1 MKRSNNASICD
12 HTSFSEAGRR
22 SSNRAW
28 RYPWCRFATVFVAV
42 FCLLS
47 AACPAET
54 GGPLAQKPAPPGP
67 PASGPGA
74 PAYLHARA
82 ERLWQGA
89 GEEAFLLVTPADPVP
104 ASAPLVVLLH
114 GWLGI
119 NPRGQGA
126 WIEHL
131 VRRGNIVVWLVY
143 QTGRMQVREPVSHA
157 VAALKRALAELEKPG
172 RVRPRPDGMVLAGHS
187 LGGCMAMNLA
197 AVATRE
203 GLPKPLAVL
212 SVEGADAQGSESAKR
227 LHLRPKS
234 LIEDLTLIPSGTML
248 LTLIGDEDR
257 RVTLERGRVF
267 HDRATGVASA
277 DNVIALVRSDRH
289 GEPPM
294 VADHFFPQA
303 ADISYDIDGATGRPP
318 TPPRFPRL
326 KQLAGKVFTRLLGAP
341 GLERD
346 AVRPPDALDWWVTW
360 RCLDRLIDA
369 AFHGGSRDEALLRT
383 PGSRATG
390 VWSDGTPAES
400 LSPIE

>member
-1 MKRSNNASICD
+1 LMVLVAS
-12 HTSFSEAGRR
+12 
-22 SSNRAW
+22 
-28 RYPWCRFATVFVAV
+28 
-42 FCLLS
+42 FCLLGS
-47 AACPAET
+47 ICPGET
-54 GGPLAQKPAPPGP
+54 VEGPERKPLPPGP
-67 PASGPGA
+67 PMSGPGA
-74 PAYLHARA
+74 PVYPHART

-131 VRRGNIVVWLVY
+131 ARRGNIVVWLVY
-143 QTGRMQVREPVSHA
+143 QTGRMQVREPVPHA

-172 RVRPRPDGMVLAGHS
+172 RARPRPEGMVLAGHS

-197 AVATRE
+197 AVAARE

-212 SVEGADAQGSESAKR
+212 SVEGADAVDSESANR

-234 LIEDLTLIPSGTML
+234 LIEDLAQIPSGTML

-294 VADHFFPQA
+294 VADHFFPLA
-303 ADISYDIDGATGRPP
+303 ADVSYDIDGATGQPSAP
-318 TPPRFPRL
+318 TRFPRL
-326 KQLAGKVFTRLLGAP
+326 KRLAGKVFEKLLGAP
-341 GLERD
+341 GLERN
-346 AVRPPDALDWWVTW
+346 AARQPDALDWWVTW

-369 AFHGGSRDEALLRT
+369 AFHGGSRDDALLRT
-383 PGSRATG
+383 PASRATG
-390 VWSDGTPAES
+390 TWSDGAPVEPLET
-400 LSPIE
+400 IE

>member
-1 MKRSNNASICD
+1 MKRASD
-12 HTSFSEAGRR
+12 AALLSPNREQRR
-22 SSNRAW
+22 HW
-28 RYPWCRFATVFVAV
+28 RPVPVALV
-42 FCLLS
+42 VALCLLAALCS
-47 AACPAET
+47 AEPGGTPAR
-54 GGPLAQKPAPPGP
+54 KPAPPEP
-67 PASGPGA
+67 PVAGPGA
-74 PAYLHARA
+74 PVYPHARA

-131 VRRGNIVVWLVY
+131 ARRGNIVVWLVY
-143 QTGRMQVREPVSHA
+143 QTGRMQVREPVPHA

-172 RVRPRPDGMVLAGHS
+172 RVRPRPEGMVLAGHS

-197 AVATRE
+197 AVAARE
-203 GLPKPLAVL
+203 GLPRPLAVL
-212 SVEGADAQGSESAKR
+212 SVEGADAKGSESANR

-277 DNVIALVRSDRH
+277 DNVIALVQSDRH

-303 ADISYDIDGATGRPP
+303 ADISYDIDGATGQPP
-318 TPPRFPRL
+318 APTRFPKL
-326 KQLAGKVFTRLLGAP
+326 KQLAGKAFSKLLGAP

-346 AVRPPDALDWWVTW
+346 AVRPPGALDWWVTW
-360 RCLDRLIDA
+360 RCLDRLVDA
-369 AFHGGSRDEALLRT
+369 AFHGGSRDDALLRT
-383 PGSRATG
+383 PASRATG
-390 VWSDGTPAES
+390 TWSDGAPAKP
-400 LSPIE
+400 LAPIE

>member
-1 MKRSNNASICD
+1 MKRSSDVRFLDGPC
-12 HTSFSEAGRR
+12 FSDGRNV
-22 SSNRAW
+22 NRAR
-28 RYPWCRFATVFVAV
+28 RYPWRPGTVALIVAC
-42 FCLLS
+42 CLLAGICS
-47 AACPAET
+47 AET
-54 GGPLAQKPAPPGP
+54 GGTPAQKPAPPGP

-74 PAYLHARA
+74 PVYSHART
-82 ERLWQGA
+82 ERLWQGM
-89 GEEAFLLVTPADPVP
+89 GEEAFLLVTPAEPVP

-119 NPRGQGA
+119 NPKGQGA

-131 VRRGNIVVWLVY
+131 ARRGNIVIWLVY
-143 QTGRMQVREPVSHA
+143 QTGRMQVREPVPHA
-157 VAALKRALAELEKPG
+157 VTALKHALAELEKPG
-172 RVRPRPDGMVLAGHS
+172 RVRPRLEGMVLAGHS

-197 AVATRE
+197 AVAARE

-212 SVEGADAQGSESAKR
+212 NVEGADAKGSESASR

-234 LIEDLTLIPSGTML
+234 LVEDLTLIPSGTML

-277 DNVIALVRSDRH
+277 DKVLAMVRSDRH

-294 VADHFFPQA
+294 IADHFFPQA
-303 ADISYDIDGATGRPP
+303 ADKSYDVDGATGQPP
-318 TPPRFPRL
+318 APTRFPTL
-326 KQLAGKVFTRLLGAP
+326 KRLAGKAFAKLLGAP

-360 RCLDRLIDA
+360 RCLDRLVDA
-369 AFHGGSRDEALLRT
+369 AFHGESRDDALLRT
-383 PGSRATG
+383 PASRATG
-390 VWSDGTPAES
+390 IWSDGTPVEP
-400 LSPIE
+400 LKPIE

>member
-1 MKRSNNASICD
+1 VKRASD
-12 HTSFSEAGRR
+12 A
-22 SSNRAW
+22 
-28 RYPWCRFATVFVAV
+28 PRFDLVWVSGASLESLDWERPHPLRLVSVALV
-42 FCLLS
+42 VALCLLATLCS
-47 AACPAET
+47 AES
-54 GGPLAQKPAPPGP
+54 GGTPAQKPAPPGP
-67 PASGPGA
+67 PVSGPGA
-74 PAYLHARA
+74 PVYPHARA

-114 GWLGI
+114 GWLGV

-131 VRRGNIVVWLVY
+131 ARRGNIVVWLVY
-143 QTGRMQVREPVSHA
+143 QTGRMKVREPVPHA

-172 RVRPRPDGMVLAGHS
+172 RARPRPEGMVLAGHS

-197 AVATRE
+197 AVAARE
-203 GLPKPLAVL
+203 GLPKPLAIL
-212 SVEGADAQGSESAKR
+212 SVEGADAKGSESAKR
-227 LHLRPKS
+227 LHLQPKS
-234 LIEDLTLIPSGTML
+234 LIEDLAMIPSGTML

-277 DNVIALVRSDRH
+277 DNVLAMVRSDRH

-303 ADISYDIDGATGRPP
+303 ADISYDIDGTTGQPP
-318 TPPRFPRL
+318 VPTRFPKL
-326 KQLAGKVFTRLLGAP
+326 KQLAGKAFAKLLGAP

-346 AVRPPDALDWWVTW
+346 SFRPPDALDWWVTW
-360 RCLDRLIDA
+360 RCLDRLVDA
-369 AFHGGSRDEALLRT
+369 AFHGGSRDDALLRT
-383 PGSRATG
+383 PASRATG
-390 VWSDGTPAES
+390 TWSDGTPVEP
-400 LSPIE
+400 LTPIE